1 MSTKES
7 EESQVSSVVLT
18 DYGGCEKI
26 QVRGTLHPKLENQC
40 QVIVE
45 VKASGLNFADIYMRQ
60 GLTRETSPPFIM
72 GLECSGIITEVGL
85 EVTKLKKRDRV
96 LVHTGKHGL
105 HSETVCVEAEDCF
118 LIPEEMS
125 WEDAAA
131 FPINYLTAYFCLF
144 DIGNLR
150 SRQTVLIP
158 SAAGNYFNVS
168 II

>member
-1 MSTKES
+1 M
-7 EESQVSSVVLT
+7 
-18 DYGGCEKI
+18 
-26 QVRGTLHPKLENQC
+26 
-40 QVIVE
+40 
-45 VKASGLNFADIYMRQ
+45 
-60 GLTRETSPPFIM
+60 
-72 GLECSGIITEVGL
+72 
-85 EVTKLKKRDRV
+85 
-96 LVHTGKHGL
+96 VHTGKHGL